1 MKIERTRIHF
11 LSNIFAAIAVLR
23 SKGLFL
29 KLPINGT

>member
-23 SKGLFL
+23 SKGHFQE
-29 KLPINGT
+29 ISYHES